1 MPALQL
7 SAHHHLSRRI
17 DAVDLKHRLG
27 NVETDCRD
35 RFHGWL
41 PITATAPA
49 AVTSTALTRRRES
62 RPQHQKRTCGSYS
75 RSTQRMGPAAGSGG
89 CSLRVINGYPS
100 GSPALARAATSRSTI
115 DMSL

>member
-7 SAHHHLSRRI
+7 GADDHLSRPI

-62 RPQHQKRTCGSYS
+62 RPQHQRRTVPIRNAAGRS
-75 RSTQRMGPAAGSGG
+75 RVHKSPAVLLIWNGIPLVQRLTGPAKGFFDS
-89 CSLRVINGYPS
+89 
-100 GSPALARAATSRSTI
+100 
-115 DMSL
+115 